1 MAVLPRMKCP
11 HRLEPHQIQGL
22 DFIHIYPVIQWLV
35 KLAIATREEM
45 GDYIR
50 AFSESQFSKEHITP
64 DVSMRSTRDVC
75 HLVLLYTHLVLSQD
89 ADFQER
95 KGKAITSLEAIKVC
109 FLVEWRIERVQSLM
123 L

>member
-1 MAVLPRMKCP
+1 MYTHPHSALTEKIVAVLPRMKCP

-50 AFSESQFSKEHITP
+50 AFSESQFS
-64 DVSMRSTRDVC
+64 RDHMTTEVGRC
-75 HLVLLYTHLVLSQD
+75 G
-89 ADFQER
+89 F
-95 KGKAITSLEAIKVC
+95 K
-109 FLVEWRIERVQSLM
+109 
-123 L
+123 

>member
-64 DVSMRSTRDVC
+64 EVRQWVWFSSTY
-75 HLVLLYTHLVLSQD
+75 YTEMLW
-89 ADFQER
+89 DFSSLGFRFSGEKGEGHFFIGDGEGR
-95 KGKAITSLEAIKVC
+95 KRWV
-109 FLVEWRIERVQSLM
+109 
-123 L
+123 